1 MVNNDFTNDDETLL
15 NSETDQSY
23 NDVEETQDSVNE
35 SVRYMQSE
43 KDKALAEN
51 EKLKKQIQDIQ
62 ESLASQQQQPVDNKI
77 NPDDFDSWE
86 SFTNPNSE
94 SYKYRMQETANI
106 VKSIVNESLQGERQE
121 QATSQLESQL
131 RSRGMSDEQ
140 IDGFFKFAETPVS
153 DLGIDNVIKMYN
165 AVNEQPTETSNLDA
179 VRRTQKTPTSAGVLQ
194 GQQPKIKSDT
204 DAVWDMI
211 AGQRR
216 GSDGL

>member
-1 MVNNDFTNDDETLL
+1 MVDNDFINDDETLL

-23 NDVEETQDSVNE
+23 DNVEETQDSVNE

-51 EKLKKQIQDIQ
+51 EKLKKQIQEIQ

-106 VKSIVNESLQGERQE
+106 VKSIVNESLQGVRQE

-194 GQQPKIKSDT
+194 GQQPKVKSDT

-211 AGQRR
+211 VGQRR

>member
-1 MVNNDFTNDDETLL
+1 MVDNDFINDDETLL

-23 NDVEETQDSVNE
+23 DNVEETQDSVNE

-106 VKSIVNESLQGERQE
+106 VKSIVNESLQGVRQE

-153 DLGIDNVIKMYN
+153 DLGIDNVIKIYN
-165 AVNEQPTETSNLDA
+165 AVNEQPTETSNLAA

-211 AGQRR
+211 VGQRR

>member
-106 VKSIVNESLQGERQE
+106 VKSIVNESLQGVRQE

-211 AGQRR
+211 VGQRR

>member
-1 MVNNDFTNDDETLL
+1 
-15 NSETDQSY
+15 
-23 NDVEETQDSVNE
+23 
-35 SVRYMQSE
+35 MQSE

-51 EKLKKQIQDIQ
+51 EKLKKQIQEIQ

-106 VKSIVNESLQGERQE
+106 VKSIVNESLQGVRQE

-211 AGQRR
+211 VGQRR

>member
-1 MVNNDFTNDDETLL
+1 MVDNDFINDDETLL

-23 NDVEETQDSVNE
+23 DNVEETQDSVNE

-51 EKLKKQIQDIQ
+51 EKLKKQIQDMQ

-106 VKSIVNESLQGERQE
+106 VKSIVNESLQGVRQE

-211 AGQRR
+211 VGQRR

>member
-62 ESLASQQQQPVDNKI
+62 ESLASQQQQPVDNEI

-106 VKSIVNESLQGERQE
+106 VKSIVNESLQGVRQE

-194 GQQPKIKSDT
+194 GQQPKIKSDS

-211 AGQRR
+211 VGQRR

>member
-1 MVNNDFTNDDETLL
+1 MVDNDFINDDETLL

-23 NDVEETQDSVNE
+23 DNVEETQDSVNE

-51 EKLKKQIQDIQ
+51 EKLKKQIQEIQ

-106 VKSIVNESLQGERQE
+106 VRSIVNESLQDVRQE

-165 AVNEQPTETSNLDA
+165 AVNEQPTETNNLDA
-179 VRRTQKTPTSAGVLQ
+179 VRRTQQTPTSAGVLQ

-204 DAVWDMI
+204 DAVWDLI
-211 AGQRR
+211 NNQRR

>member
-1 MVNNDFTNDDETLL
+1 MVDNDFINDDETLS

-23 NDVEETQDSVNE
+23 DNVEETQDSVNE

-51 EKLKKQIQDIQ
+51 EKLKKQIQEIQ

-106 VKSIVNESLQGERQE
+106 VKSIVNESLQGVRQE

-165 AVNEQPTETSNLDA
+165 AVNEQPTETNNLDA
-179 VRRTQKTPTSAGVLQ
+179 VRRTQQTPTSAGVLQ
-194 GQQPKIKSDT
+194 GQQPKVKSDT
-204 DAVWDMI
+204 DAVWDLI
-211 AGQRR
+211 NNQRR

>member
-1 MVNNDFTNDDETLL
+1 MVDNDFINDDETLL

-23 NDVEETQDSVNE
+23 NNVEETQDSVNE

-51 EKLKKQIQDIQ
+51 EKLKKQIQEIQ

-106 VKSIVNESLQGERQE
+106 VRSIVNESLQDVRQE

-211 AGQRR
+211 VGQRR

>member
-23 NDVEETQDSVNE
+23 DNVEETQDSVNE

-51 EKLKKQIQDIQ
+51 EKLKQQIQDIQ

-94 SYKYRMQETANI
+94 SYKYRRQETADM
-106 VKSIVNESLQGERQE
+106 VQSIVNESLQGVRQE

-165 AVNEQPTETSNLDA
+165 AVKEQPTETSNLDA
-179 VRRTQKTPTSAGVLQ
+179 VRRTQQTPTSAGVLQ
-194 GQQPKIKSDT
+194 GQQPKVKSDT

>member
-1 MVNNDFTNDDETLL
+1 MVDNDFINDDETLL

-106 VKSIVNESLQGERQE
+106 VKSIVNESLQGVRQE

-211 AGQRR
+211 VGQRR

>member
-1 MVNNDFTNDDETLL
+1 MVDNDFINDDETLL

-23 NDVEETQDSVNE
+23 DNVEETQDSVNE

-51 EKLKKQIQDIQ
+51 EKLKKQIQDMQ

-106 VKSIVNESLQGERQE
+106 VKSIVNESLQGVRQE

-165 AVNEQPTETSNLDA
+165 AVNEQPTETNNLDA
-179 VRRTQKTPTSAGVLQ
+179 VRRTQQTPTSAGVLQ

-211 AGQRR
+211 VGQRR

>member
-1 MVNNDFTNDDETLL
+1 MVDNDFINDDETLL

-94 SYKYRMQETANI
+94 SYKYRMQETANM
-106 VKSIVNESLQGERQE
+106 VKSIVNESLQGVRQE

-211 AGQRR
+211 VGQRR

>member
-1 MVNNDFTNDDETLL
+1 MVDNDFINDDETLL

-23 NDVEETQDSVNE
+23 DNVEETQDSVNE

-106 VKSIVNESLQGERQE
+106 VKSIVNESLQGVRQE

-211 AGQRR
+211 VGQRR
-216 GSDGL
+216 WSDGL

>member
-1 MVNNDFTNDDETLL
+1 MVDNDFINDDETLL

-23 NDVEETQDSVNE
+23 DNVEETQDSVNE

-51 EKLKKQIQDIQ
+51 EKLKKQIQEIQ

-106 VKSIVNESLQGERQE
+106 VKSIVNESLQGVRQE

-211 AGQRR
+211 VGQRR

>member
-1 MVNNDFTNDDETLL
+1 MVDNDFINDDETLL

-23 NDVEETQDSVNE
+23 DNVEEAQDSVNE

-51 EKLKKQIQDIQ
+51 EKLKKQIQEIQ

-106 VKSIVNESLQGERQE
+106 VRSIVNESLQDVRQE

-194 GQQPKIKSDT
+194 GQQPKIKSDS

-211 AGQRR
+211 VGQRR

>member
-1 MVNNDFTNDDETLL
+1 MVDNDFINDDETLL

-23 NDVEETQDSVNE
+23 DNVEEAQDSVNE

-51 EKLKKQIQDIQ
+51 EKLKKQIQEIQ
-62 ESLASQQQQPVDNKI
+62 ESLASQQQKPVDNKI

-106 VKSIVNESLQGERQE
+106 VRSIVNESLQDVRQE

-194 GQQPKIKSDT
+194 GQQPKIKSDS

-211 AGQRR
+211 VGQRR

>member
-1 MVNNDFTNDDETLL
+1 MVDNDFINDDETLL

-23 NDVEETQDSVNE
+23 DNVEETQDSVNE

-106 VKSIVNESLQGERQE
+106 VKSIVNESLQGVRQE

-211 AGQRR
+211 VGQRR

>member
-106 VKSIVNESLQGERQE
+106 VKSIVNESLQGVRQE

>member
-106 VKSIVNESLQGERQE
+106 VKSIVNESLQGVRQE

-194 GQQPKIKSDT
+194 GQQPKIKSDS

-211 AGQRR
+211 VGQRR

>member
-1 MVNNDFTNDDETLL
+1 MVDNDFINDDETLL

-23 NDVEETQDSVNE
+23 DNVEETQDSVNE

-51 EKLKKQIQDIQ
+51 EKLKKQIQEIQ

-106 VKSIVNESLQGERQE
+106 VKSIVNESLQGVRQE

-165 AVNEQPTETSNLDA
+165 AVNEQPTETNNLDA
-179 VRRTQKTPTSAGVLQ
+179 VRRTQQTPTSAGVLQ

-211 AGQRR
+211 VGQRR

>member
-1 MVNNDFTNDDETLL
+1 MVDNDFINDDETLS

-23 NDVEETQDSVNE
+23 DNVEETQDSVNE

-51 EKLKKQIQDIQ
+51 EKLKKQIQEIQ

-106 VKSIVNESLQGERQE
+106 VKSIVNESLQGVRQE

-165 AVNEQPTETSNLDA
+165 AVNEQPTETNNLDA
-179 VRRTQKTPTSAGVLQ
+179 VRRTQQTPTSAGVLQ
-194 GQQPKIKSDT
+194 GQQPKVKSDT

>member
-94 SYKYRMQETANI
+94 SYKYRMQETANM
-106 VKSIVNESLQGERQE
+106 VKSIVNESLQGVRQE

-211 AGQRR
+211 VGQRR

>member
-1 MVNNDFTNDDETLL
+1 MVDNDFINDDETLL

-51 EKLKKQIQDIQ
+51 EKLKKQIQEIQ

-106 VKSIVNESLQGERQE
+106 VRSIVNESLQDVRQE

-211 AGQRR
+211 VGQRR

>member
-1 MVNNDFTNDDETLL
+1 MVDNDFINDDETLL

-23 NDVEETQDSVNE
+23 DNVEETQDSVNE

-94 SYKYRMQETANI
+94 SYKYRMQETANM
-106 VKSIVNESLQGERQE
+106 VKSIVNESLQGVRQE

-211 AGQRR
+211 VGQRR

>member
-23 NDVEETQDSVNE
+23 DNVEETQDSVNE

-106 VKSIVNESLQGERQE
+106 VKSIVNESLQGVRQE

-211 AGQRR
+211 VGQRR

>member
-1 MVNNDFTNDDETLL
+1 MVDNDFINDDETLL

-23 NDVEETQDSVNE
+23 NNVEETQDSVNE

-51 EKLKKQIQDIQ
+51 EKLKKQIQEIQ

-106 VKSIVNESLQGERQE
+106 VKSIVNESLQGVRQE

-165 AVNEQPTETSNLDA
+165 AVNEQPTETNNLDA
-179 VRRTQKTPTSAGVLQ
+179 VRRTQQTPTSAGVLQ

-211 AGQRR
+211 VGQRR

>member
-23 NDVEETQDSVNE
+23 DNVEETQDSVNE

-106 VKSIVNESLQGERQE
+106 VKSIVNESLQGVRQE

-179 VRRTQKTPTSAGVLQ
+179 VRRTQQTPTSAGVLQ
-194 GQQPKIKSDT
+194 GQQPKVKSDT

>member
-1 MVNNDFTNDDETLL
+1 MVDNDFINDDETLL

-23 NDVEETQDSVNE
+23 DNVEETQDSVNE

-106 VKSIVNESLQGERQE
+106 VKSIVNESLQGVRQE

-194 GQQPKIKSDT
+194 GQQPKIKSDS

-211 AGQRR
+211 VGQRR